1 MYNKM
6 EKTSK
11 DGDKKNQKEAE
22 IREKMKRRVEVEK
35 KTFNIQSLLIESD
48 KVTKQQL
55 VDAVRSIQ

>member
-1 MYNKM
+1 M
-6 EKTSK
+6 EKKSK